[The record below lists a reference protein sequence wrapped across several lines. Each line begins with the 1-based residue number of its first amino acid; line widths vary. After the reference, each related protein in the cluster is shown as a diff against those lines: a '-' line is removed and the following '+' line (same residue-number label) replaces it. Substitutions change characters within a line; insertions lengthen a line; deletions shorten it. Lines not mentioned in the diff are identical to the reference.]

1 MIPELIAA
9 KMHKKPDGIAHFHS
23 GYSRAV
29 TTSASKLDSCASL
42 RPTLRPIEGG
52 AS

>member
-1 MIPELIAA
+1 MTPDLIAA
-9 KMHKKPDGIAHFHS
+9 KMHKMPDGIAPIHC

-29 TTSASKLDSCASL
+29 TTSASNLDSCAPL
-42 RPTLRPIEGG
+42 RPFLGSIEGG